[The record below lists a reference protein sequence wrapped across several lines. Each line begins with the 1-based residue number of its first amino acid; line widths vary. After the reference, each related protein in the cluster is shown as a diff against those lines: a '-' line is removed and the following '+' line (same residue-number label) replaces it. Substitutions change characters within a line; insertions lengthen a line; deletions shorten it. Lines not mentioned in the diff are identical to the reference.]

1 MKKEPFTIL
10 ETGYIAPNGDFY
22 SCDYF
27 NHLDA
32 AEELFSTFYDY
43 TTFDKEKELLNK
55 GWVSIHCLTSFSMS
69 NFPTYLF
76 VFRGHLT
83 PEQIHVIKP
92 IVEDN
97 WERILKS
104 NQTELKDEFER

>member
-27 NHLDA
+27 EHSDV
-32 AEELFSTFYDY
+32 AEELLITFCNY
-43 TTFDKEKELLNK
+43 TTFDNEEELLKK
-55 GWVSIHCLTSFSMS
+55 GWISIHCLMS
-69 NFPTYLF
+69 YFIPTFLF

-92 IVEDN
+92 IVENN
-97 WERILKS
+97 WERILKF

>member
-1 MKKEPFTIL
+1 MKKEPFTFL

-22 SCDYF
+22 SCGYF
-27 NHLDA
+27 EHLDT
-32 AEELFSTFYDY
+32 AEELLSTFYNY
-43 TTFDKEKELLNK
+43 TTFDDEKELLNK
-55 GWVSIHCLTSFSMS
+55 GWVSIHCLMSF
-69 NFPTYLF
+69 FVPTYLF
-76 VFRGHLT
+76 RFRNHLT

-97 WERILKS
+97 WELILKS

>member
-10 ETGYIAPNGDFY
+10 ESGYIAPNGDFY

-27 NHLDA
+27 EHLDA
-32 AEELFSTFYDY
+32 AEELLSTFYDY
-43 TTFDKEKELLNK
+43 TTFDSEEELLKK
-55 GWVSIHCLTSFSMS
+55 GWISIHCLMSSFI
-69 NFPTYLF
+69 PIYLF
-76 VFRGHLT
+76 GFRSHLT
-83 PEQIHVIKP
+83 PEQIRTIKP

-104 NQTELKDEFER
+104 NQIELKDEFER

>member
-27 NHLDA
+27 EHLDT
-32 AEELFSTFYDY
+32 AEELLSTFYNY
-43 TTFDKEKELLNK
+43 TTFDSEKELLEK
-55 GWVSIHCLTSFSMS
+55 GWISIHCLMSF
-69 NFPTYLF
+69 FVPTYLF
-76 VFRGHLT
+76 VFKGHLT
-83 PEQIHVIKP
+83 PEQIHIIKP
-92 IVEDN
+92 IVENN

-104 NQTELKDEFER
+104 NQIELKDEFER

>member
-27 NHLDA
+27 EHLDA
-32 AEELFSTFYDY
+32 AEELLSTFYDY
-43 TTFDKEKELLNK
+43 TTFDNEEELLKK
-55 GWVSIHCLTSFSMS
+55 GWISIHCLTLMS
-69 NFPTYLF
+69 DFVPTYLF
-76 VFRGHLT
+76 GFKSHLT
-83 PEQIHVIKP
+83 PEQIHTIKP

-97 WERILKS
+97 WERIFKA
-104 NQTELKDEFER
+104 NQTELKYEFER

>member
-27 NHLDA
+27 EHLDA
-32 AEELFSTFYDY
+32 ADELLSTFYDY
-43 TTFDKEKELLNK
+43 TTFDNEEELLKK
-55 GWVSIHCLTSFSMS
+55 GWISIHCLASFSIS
-69 NFPTYLF
+69 NFPVYLF
-76 VFRGHLT
+76 RFRGHLT
-83 PEQIHVIKP
+83 SEQIHVIKP
-92 IVEDN
+92 IIEDN
-97 WERILKS
+97 WERIFKS

>member
-22 SCDYF
+22 SCGYF
-27 NHLDA
+27 EHLDA
-32 AEELFSTFYDY
+32 AKELLSTFYNY
-43 TTFDKEKELLNK
+43 TALDNEKELLKK
-55 GWVSIHCLTSFSMS
+55 GWVSIHCLMSF
-69 NFPTYLF
+69 FVLPTYLF
-76 VFRGHLT
+76 GFKGHLT

-92 IVEDN
+92 IVEND
-97 WERILKS
+97 WKRILKS